1 MEEQHRIKSYD
12 EGKNDERQAILDW
25 IEENRTLI
33 EFDEGNGIYRDHFT
47 SESLVAFL
55 ISRK

>member
-1 MEEQHRIKSYD
+1 MEEQHRIKSYE
-12 EGKNDERQAILDW
+12 EGKQDARQEILDW

-33 EFDEGNGIYRDHFT
+33 EFDEGSGIYRDHFT

>member
-1 MEEQHRIKSYD
+1 MEEHRIKSYD
-12 EGKNDERQAILDW
+12 EGKQDARQEILDW

-33 EFDEGNGIYRDHFT
+33 EFDEGGGIYRDHFT
-47 SESLVAFL
+47 SEALVAFL